1 MKLNLL
7 LTFILFQFISCSS
20 QIKTDERSIKKVIT
34 TTEYLVLNQDFDKPD
49 TLHQQKG
56 VKKFDNNNNVLEDM
70 DYWGPTSTFGGG
82 GIYKYDKTNKI
93 IEEYHLDI
101 HNKVYSKYQYEYSN
115 NIATQFEVSE
125 NNTKIK
131 RRLNYYD
138 INNNL
143 IRETTYH
150 NDGKIM
156 SDFYFKYDSNNN
168 QIERSGN
175 IDNKKIQTNYKLYDS
190 LSNLI
195 EQKSIDTNGVI
206 LSVEKFMYEKFD
218 KSRNWEIRKSILV
231 GVPHSITFQTI
242 ENK

>member
-7 LTFILFQFISCSS
+7 HLFTLFQFISCSS
-20 QIKTDERSIKKVIT
+20 QIKTDENSVKKVIT
-34 TTEYLVLNQDFDKPD
+34 TTEHLVLNQDFDKLD

-56 VKKFDNNNNVLEDM
+56 IKKFDKNDNVLEDM
-70 DYWGPTSTFGGG
+70 DYWGPSSTFGGG
-82 GIYKYDKTNKI
+82 GIYKYDKENKK

-101 HNKVYSKYQYEYSN
+101 HNKIYSKYKYEYSN
-115 NIATQFEVSE
+115 NIATQFQISE

-131 RRLNYYD
+131 RRTNYYD
-138 INNNL
+138 IHNNL

-168 QIERSGN
+168 QIELSGN
-175 IDNKKIQTNYKLYDS
+175 LDNKKVQTNYKLYDS

-206 LSVEKFMYEKFD
+206 LSVEKFIYEKFD
-218 KSRNWEIRKSILV
+218 KNGNWEIRKSILV

-242 ENK
+242 EKK

>member
-7 LTFILFQFISCSS
+7 LLFILFQFISCSS
-20 QIKTDERSIKKVIT
+20 QIRTDDNSIKKVIT
-34 TTEYLVLNQDFDKPD
+34 TTEYLVLNQDFDKLD

-56 VKKFDNNNNVLEDM
+56 IKKFDSNNNVLEDM
-70 DYWGPTSTFGGG
+70 DYWGPTFTFGGG
-82 GIYKYDKTNKI
+82 AIYKYDKTNKI

-125 NNTKIK
+125 HNSKIK

-143 IRETTYH
+143 IRETTYY

-156 SDFYFKYDSNNN
+156 SDFYFKYDSNNH
-168 QIERSGN
+168 QIERSGSL
-175 IDNKKIQTNYKLYDS
+175 DNKKVQTNYKSYDS
-190 LSNLI
+190 LSSLI

-206 LSVEKFMYEKFD
+206 LSVEKFIYDKFD
-218 KSRNWEIRKSILV
+218 KNGNWEIRKSILR
-231 GVPHSITFQTI
+231 GVPHSIAFQKI
-242 ENK
+242 ESK